1 MSTLKTNAIQTVAG
15 KPILNSTGSILQVVT
30 TNKTDVFTTTSATM
44 TDVTG
49 LSASITPSSTSSKI
63 LVHFSVNMGQSAQY
77 NLAAG
82 DITRNGTAIALGD
95 AAGSRQRCTFGTQEG
110 GAIHGDMRCYAGSY
124 LDSPSSTSALTYQ
137 IRVRSEGGNTVWVNR
152 SNEADGDSS
161 FSQRGM
167 SHITLM
173 EISG

>member
-1 MSTLKTNAIQTVAG
+1 MSTIKTNAIQTTAG
-15 KPILNSTGSILQVVT
+15 KPILHSTGSILQVVT

-49 LSASITPSSTSSKI
+49 LNASITPSSANNKI
-63 LVHFSVNMGQSAQY
+63 LVHFSVNMGNTGQY
-77 NLAAG
+77 YLAAG

-110 GAIHGDMRCYAGSY
+110 GVIHGDMRCYAGSF

-137 IRVRSEGGNTVWVNR
+137 IRVRSESPHTVFINR
-152 SNEADGDSS
+152 SNEADGDNIV
-161 FSQRGM
+161 SQRGI

-173 EISG
+173 EVSG